1 MKSIFEKEALEEILI
16 RIGQLQPNAERQWG
30 KMNVEQM
37 LAHCNQAMLVVTDQ
51 LITKRRMIGRIL
63 GPIFKKDYLSE
74 APLRKNSPTNPLF
87 VITDERVFA
96 KEKELLMKLVKQFS
110 EGGED
115 KCTKQQHSFFGP
127 FTPKEWGTSTY
138 KHLNHHLQQFGA

>member
-1 MKSIFEKEALEEILI
+1 MKSIFEKDAYEEILN
-16 RIGQLQPNAERQWG
+16 RIEQLKPNAERQWG

-37 LAHCNQAMLVVTDQ
+37 LAHCNETMFVVTDQ
-51 LITKRRMIGRIL
+51 KITKQRLIGKLIGR
-63 GPIFKKDYLSE
+63 FFRKDYLGE

-96 KEKELLMKLVKQFS
+96 KEKELLLKLVKQFS
-110 EGGED
+110 EGGEE
-115 KCTKQQHSFFGP
+115 KCTKQPHSFFGP
-127 FTPKEWGTSTY
+127 FTPKEWGISTY

>member
-51 LITKRRMIGRIL
+51 LITKRRMI
-63 GPIFKKDYLSE
+63 
-74 APLRKNSPTNPLF
+74 
-87 VITDERVFA
+87 
-96 KEKELLMKLVKQFS
+96 
-110 EGGED
+110 
-115 KCTKQQHSFFGP
+115 
-127 FTPKEWGTSTY
+127 
-138 KHLNHHLQQFGA
+138 

>member
-1 MKSIFEKEALEEILI
+1 MKSIFEKDAREEILN

-51 LITKRRMIGRIL
+51 LITKRRLIGRIL
-63 GPIFKKDYLSE
+63 GPLFKKDYLSD
-74 APLRKNSPTNPLF
+74 APMRRNSPTNPLF
-87 VITDERVFA
+87 VVADERIFNN
-96 KEKELLMKLVKQFS
+96 EKQKLMALVKQFS
-110 EGGED
+110 EGGEE

-138 KHLNHHLQQFGA
+138 KHLDHHLQQFGV